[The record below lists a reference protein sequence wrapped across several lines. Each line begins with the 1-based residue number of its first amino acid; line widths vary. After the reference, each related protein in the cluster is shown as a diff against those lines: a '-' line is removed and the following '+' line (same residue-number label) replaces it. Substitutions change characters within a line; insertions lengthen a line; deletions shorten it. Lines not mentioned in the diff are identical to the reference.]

1 MDKIAFQM
9 NENETV
15 ELYVVEQ
22 TRITGVNYLLVSDV
36 EEGDG
41 DAFILKE
48 ISAQE
53 DAMAEYTDELT
64 EQEFNAVAA
73 VFAELLEDVDL
84 I

>member
-1 MDKIAFQM
+1 MDKIEFQM

-53 DAMAEYTDELT
+53 DTMAEYTDELT

-84 I
+84 S